1 MQGGSATD
9 VSQATWMQWAH
20 APAAFPC
27 VNRTEKPGALRE
39 GPSRVALG
47 ATCVIHVLLLGGL
60 WRVPGSPTPRVDR
73 ADDVLDVIWI
83 ERPEAAPLDSMRI
96 PRVAHAA
103 DRVVTRPPARP
114 QRDQSAATAVAPMSS
129 SLADVAVDAASAP
142 ATHMQV
148 VTDDAWRPVSGQ
160 RRSSALDIDPSAFRR
175 DPLARRD
182 TSFDPKPA
190 ALEEAIQ
197 DRSFGGWMQ
206 AATRK
211 RMCGDLR
218 AALRRAPESTESI
231 IDSMRK
237 RGCRV

>member
-1 MQGGSATD
+1 
-9 VSQATWMQWAH
+9 MQWAQ
-20 APAAFPC
+20 APAAFHC
-27 VNRTEKPGALRE
+27 VNRTPKAGALRQ
-39 GPSRVALG
+39 GTSCAALA
-47 ATCVIHVLLLGGL
+47 ATCAIQVLLLYGL
-60 WRVPGSPTPRVDR
+60 GRIPESPMARADR
-73 ADDVLDVIWI
+73 EDDVLEVIWI
-83 ERPEAAPLDSMRI
+83 ERPEAAPADATRI
-96 PRVAHAA
+96 PPESHAA
-103 DRVVTRPPARP
+103 RRLSARP
-114 QRDQSAATAVAPMSS
+114 QRERSGTAIVSSVPSRLDAA
-129 SLADVAVDAASAP
+129 AASAAAAQAP
-142 ATHMQV
+142 V
-148 VTDDAWRPVSGQ
+148 VTDDAWRSVPGAG
-160 RRSSALDIDPSAFRR
+160 RSSASDIDPSAFRR

-218 AALRRAPESTESI
+218 AALLRSTENSESI